1 MDYGLQPSPAASDT
15 ITISLLQVE
24 TQAQQLSGVLSKK
37 ATGSTHRAEYTLGS
51 FLVTAHS
58 TLLVL
63 WDGPTAQGAL

>member
-15 ITISLLQVE
+15 ITFSLLQVE
-24 TQAQQLSGVLSKK
+24 TQAQQLSGVLSK